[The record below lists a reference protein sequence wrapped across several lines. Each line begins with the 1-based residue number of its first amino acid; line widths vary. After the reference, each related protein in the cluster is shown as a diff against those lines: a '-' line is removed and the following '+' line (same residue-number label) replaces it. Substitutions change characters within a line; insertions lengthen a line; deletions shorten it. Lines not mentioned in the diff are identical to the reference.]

1 MYPQITIDINKLHHN
16 LKTILE
22 MCHDNHI
29 DKSMIVV
36 KVLAG
41 DLSIVKEIAK
51 HDFAYL
57 ADSRLENLREYRHL
71 NKKKALLRLPEL
83 SEIDQVIRYADLSLN
98 SEYETIRQLN
108 EAAMDHNTTHE
119 ILLMFDLGDLREGI
133 FYSDDYLPLVEKIL
147 ALKGIDLKGIG
158 TNLTCYGGLIPTREV
173 LERLVEIKRRIE
185 RRFAIHLEIVSGG
198 NSSSFHL
205 FGTDEI
211 PEEINSL
218 RYGEVLFMGRE
229 TAYGTML
236 EGLNADIFTLQA
248 ELIEVKMKPSYP
260 RGDIGM
266 NSFGEVPKIID
277 KGIMKRGIL
286 AIGKQDVIL
295 ENLFPKDKGVTIVGG
310 SSDHLIVDLGNTDY
324 VLGDILEFDVNYP
337 GLLHLMN
344 SRYVDKKYL

>member
-1 MYPQITIDINKLHHN
+1 
-16 LKTILE
+16 
-22 MCHDNHI
+22 
-29 DKSMIVV
+29 
-36 KVLAG
+36 
-41 DLSIVKEIAK
+41 
-51 HDFAYL
+51 
-57 ADSRLENLREYRHL
+57 
-71 NKKKALLRLPEL
+71 
-83 SEIDQVIRYADLSLN
+83 
-98 SEYETIRQLN
+98 
-108 EAAMDHNTTHE
+108 
-119 ILLMFDLGDLREGI
+119 
-133 FYSDDYLPLVEKIL
+133 
-147 ALKGIDLKGIG
+147 
-158 TNLTCYGGLIPTREV
+158 
-173 LERLVEIKRRIE
+173 
-185 RRFAIHLEIVSGG
+185 
-198 NSSSFHL
+198 
-205 FGTDEI
+205 
-211 PEEINSL
+211 
-218 RYGEVLFMGRE
+218 
-229 TAYGTML
+229 ML